1 MSSLPYFG
9 ELLALITAVVWAV
22 AVILFKKSGESVHPI
37 ALNLFKNV
45 LAAALVVPTLYLV
58 GESLWRP
65 VSAGDYLILLV
76 SGILGIGIADT
87 FFFMSLNILGAG
99 LSAIVDCLYSPF
111 VIALS
116 VMFLGESLSLLQV
129 LGVLMIISAVLGVT
143 SGKWVVD
150 IPRHDLLRGTFWAV
164 AALLLMA
171 AGIVMAKP
179 VLERSP
185 LAWAMEWRLIGGILA
200 LLVVMLF
207 RRDRR
212 AIISTLMGTRHW
224 GYVLGG
230 SWFGAYAA
238 MFLWL
243 GGMKYTQASTASALN
258 QTSNIF
264 IFVLA
269 ALLLREPITLVRTV
283 GIVLGVAGAY
293 LVTFG

>member
-58 GESLWRP
+58 GGSLWRP

>member
-1 MSSLPYFG
+1 
-9 ELLALITAVVWAV
+9 
-22 AVILFKKSGESVHPI
+22 
-37 ALNLFKNV
+37 
-45 LAAALVVPTLYLV
+45 
-58 GESLWRP
+58 
-65 VSAGDYLILLV
+65 
-76 SGILGIGIADT
+76 
-87 FFFMSLNILGAG
+87 
-99 LSAIVDCLYSPF
+99 
-111 VIALS
+111 
-116 VMFLGESLSLLQV
+116 
-129 LGVLMIISAVLGVT
+129 
-143 SGKWVVD
+143 
-150 IPRHDLLRGTFWAV
+150 LRGTFWAA

-185 LAWAMEWRLIGGILA
+185 LVWAMEWRLMGGIFA
-200 LLVVMLF
+200 LLVVLLV

-212 AIISTLMGTRHW
+212 AILATLRGTRHW

-243 GGMKYTQASTASALN
+243 GGMKYTQASTAAALN

-264 IFVLA
+264 VFIFA
-269 ALLLREPITLVRTV
+269 ALFLREPITLPRTI

>member
-22 AVILFKKSGESVHPI
+22 AVILFKRSGESVHPI

-58 GESLWRP
+58 GGSLWRP

-185 LAWAMEWRLIGGILA
+185 LAWAMEWRLMGGILA

>member
-1 MSSLPYFG
+1 MTSLPYFG

-58 GESLWRP
+58 GGSLWRP

-76 SGILGIGIADT
+76 SGVLGIGFADT

-116 VMFLGESLSLLQV
+116 VMFLSESLSLLQV
-129 LGVLMIISAVLGVT
+129 LGVLMIVSAVLGVT

-185 LAWAMEWRLIGGILA
+185 LVWAMEWRLIGGILA
-200 LLVVMLF
+200 LLVIMAL

-224 GYVLGG
+224 GYVVSG

-238 MFLWL
+238 TFLWL

-269 ALLLREPITLVRTV
+269 ALLLREPITLARTV
-283 GIVLGVAGAY
+283 AIVLGVAGAY

>member
-1 MSSLPYFG
+1 MSNFPYLG
-9 ELLALITAVVWAV
+9 ESLALVTAVVWAL
-22 AVILFKKSGESVHPI
+22 AVILFKRSGESVHPI

-45 LAAALVVPTLYLV
+45 LAAVLMVPTLYLV
-58 GESLWRP
+58 GETLWRP
-65 VSAGDYLILLV
+65 VGANDYLILLL
-76 SGILGIGIADT
+76 SGVLGIGLADT

-116 VMFLGESLSLLQV
+116 IIFLHESLSLLQV
-129 LGVLMIISAVLGVT
+129 AGVLLIVSAVLGVT

-150 IPRHDLLRGTFWAV
+150 IPRKDLLRGTFWA
-164 AALLLMA
+164 ALALLLMA

-185 LAWAMEWRLIGGILA
+185 LSWAMGWRLVGGIFA
-200 LLVVMLF
+200 LLIILLL

-212 AIISTLMGTRHW
+212 AVMATLWGTRHW
-224 GYVLGG
+224 GYVIGG
-230 SWFGAYAA
+230 SWLGAYAA

-243 GGMKYTQASTASALN
+243 AGMKYTQASTAAALN

-264 IFVLA
+264 VFIFA
-269 ALLLREPITLVRTV
+269 ALLLREPITLARSI
-283 GIVLGVAGAY
+283 GIALGVAGAY

>member
-1 MSSLPYFG
+1 MTGIPYFG
-9 ELLALITAVVWAV
+9 ELLALSTAVVWAV

-45 LAAALVVPTLYLV
+45 LAAVLVVPTLYLV
-58 GESLWRP
+58 GGSLWRP
-65 VSAGDYLILLV
+65 VGAGDYLILLV
-76 SGILGIGIADT
+76 SGVLGIGIADT

-116 VMFLGESLSLLQV
+116 MIFLGESLSLLQV
-129 LGVLMIISAVLGVT
+129 VGVLMIISAVLGVT

-150 IPRHDLLRGTFWAV
+150 VPRKALLRGTFWAV

-185 LAWAMEWRLIGGILA
+185 LVWAMEWRLVGGILV

-212 AIISTLMGTRHW
+212 AILSTLMGTRHW
-224 GYVLGG
+224 GYVVGG

-243 GGMKYTQASTASALN
+243 GGMKYTQASTAAALN

-264 IFVLA
+264 VFIFA
-269 ALLLREPITLVRTV
+269 ALLLREPITLARTV
-283 GIVLGVAGAY
+283 AIVLGVAGAY

>member
-1 MSSLPYFG
+1 MTSLPYFG
-9 ELLALITAVVWAV
+9 DLLALITAVVWAV
-22 AVILFKKSGESVHPI
+22 AVILFKRSGESVHPI

-45 LAAALVVPTLYLV
+45 LAAVLVVPTLYLV

-65 VSAGDYLILLV
+65 SPTVDYLILLV
-76 SGILGIGIADT
+76 SGVLGIGIADT

-116 VMFLGESLSLLQV
+116 MIFLSERLSLLQV
-129 LGVLMIISAVLGVT
+129 LGVLMILSAVLGVT

-150 IPRHDLLRGTFWAV
+150 VARKDLLRGTFWAA

-185 LAWAMEWRLIGGILA
+185 LVWAMEWRLMGGIFA
-200 LLVVMLF
+200 LLVVLLV

-212 AIISTLMGTRHW
+212 AILATLRGTRHW

-243 GGMKYTQASTASALN
+243 GGMKYTQASTAAALN

-264 IFVLA
+264 VFIFA
-269 ALLLREPITLVRTV
+269 ALLLREPITLPRTI

>member
-1 MSSLPYFG
+1 MNGIPYFG

-58 GESLWRP
+58 GGSLWRP
-65 VSAGDYLILLV
+65 AAASDYLILLV
-76 SGILGIGIADT
+76 SGVLGIGIADT

-116 VMFLGESLSLLQV
+116 VVFLRESLSIWQV
-129 LGVLMIISAVLGVT
+129 LGVLLIISAVLGVT
-143 SGKWVVD
+143 SGKWVAD
-150 IPRHDLLRGTFWAV
+150 IPRRDLLRGMFWAA

-185 LAWAMEWRLIGGILA
+185 LAWAMEWRLMGGILA
-200 LLVVMLF
+200 LLVIMAL

-212 AIISTLMGTRHW
+212 AILSTLMGTRHW
-224 GYVLGG
+224 GYVVSG

-269 ALLLREPITLVRTV
+269 ALLLREPITRPRII
-283 GIVLGVAGAY
+283 GILLGVAGAY